1 MDNIPFPISC
11 GSASTNRTVA
21 ADKASEPKD
30 KATSSKV
37 SSSSKQK
44 VSHATWN
51 YYEECLKVTA

>member
-51 YYEECLKVTA
+51 YYEDA